1 MVSDE
6 VKTNLDDYKRKYE
19 EARDKYAY
27 IRDKFDLDFR
37 LKRELKVTDEELNYI
52 IRAYISDEC
61 FDCLGKYG
69 RN

>member
-19 EARDKYAY
+19 EAREKYGY

-37 LKRELKVTDEELNYI
+37 IKRELKVTDEELHYI
-52 IRAYISDEC
+52 IRNYIYDGYCESLE
-61 FDCLGKYG
+61 KYG